1 MISRNSTLPCS
12 YEKFTCYV
20 YFDASSLMNTCQE
33 IETNGASVGFFTGTF
48 HKDHLFFFLKGQT
61 DLTTVSE
68 IGIVIVHFVYFKN
81 KIGIL

>member
-1 MISRNSTLPCS
+1 M
-12 YEKFTCYV
+12 
-20 YFDASSLMNTCQE
+20 
-33 IETNGASVGFFTGTF
+33 ETPLGFAGTF
-48 HKDHLFFFLKGQT
+48 HKDHLFFFFSKGQT